1 MMRNKANSGSISLE
15 ASIIVPMFIMLML
28 LINGL
33 FIMFMG
39 QQIMTN
45 TLVQSA
51 KSLAFDP
58 YSTQRVR
65 DGASSSLMEMFTDIF
80 SVIGGEYTSTDDWYT
95 DTDDLE
101 DVIADRFAV
110 YLRKDRDAAEKL
122 LDSIG
127 VENGIDGLDFS
138 GSKVEDG
145 VLTICLKYNQEYIF
159 NTFGFASFER
169 NITVQVK
176 LFTYNTIS

>member
-1 MMRNKANSGSISLE
+1 MRNNANSGSISLE

-28 LINGL
+28 LVNGL

-51 KSLAFDP
+51 KSLAYDP
-58 YSTQRVR
+58 YSTQRVG
-65 DGASSSLMEMFTDIF
+65 DGASISLMAMFTDIF
-80 SVIGGEYTSTDDWYT
+80 SVVGGDYTSTEEWYS

-101 DVIADRFAV
+101 DIIAERFAV
-110 YLRKDRDAAEKL
+110 YLRSDRDAAEKL
-122 LDSIG
+122 LANIG

-169 NITVQVK
+169 TMSVQVK

>member
-1 MMRNKANSGSISLE
+1 MRKKANSGSITLE
-15 ASIIVPMFIMLML
+15 ASIMVPMFIMLML
-28 LINGL
+28 LVNGL

-45 TLVQSA
+45 ALVQSA

-58 YSTQRVR
+58 YSTQRVG

-80 SVIGGEYTSTDDWYT
+80 SAVGGDYTSTEKWYE
-95 DTDDLE
+95 DNDALE
-101 DVIADRFAV
+101 DMIAERFAV
-110 YLRKDRDAAEKL
+110 YLRKDRTAAENL
-122 LDSIG
+122 LEQIG
-127 VENGIDGLDFS
+127 VENGLEGLDFS

-159 NTFGFASFER
+159 NVFGLATFER

-176 LFTYNTIS
+176 LFTYNTI

>member
-1 MMRNKANSGSISLE
+1 MMRKKANSGSITLE
-15 ASIIVPMFIMLML
+15 ASIMVPMFIMLML
-28 LINGL
+28 LVNGL

-45 TLVQSA
+45 ALVQSA

-58 YSTQRVR
+58 YSTQRVG

-80 SVIGGEYTSTDDWYT
+80 SAVGGDYTSTEKWYE
-95 DTDDLE
+95 DNDALE
-101 DVIADRFAV
+101 DMIAERFAV
-110 YLRKDRDAAEKL
+110 YLRKDRTAAENL
-122 LDSIG
+122 LEQIG
-127 VENGIDGLDFS
+127 VENGLEGLDFS

-159 NTFGFASFER
+159 NVFGLATFER

-176 LFTYNTIS
+176 LFTYNTI